1 MVVRTLDHM
10 KSNLTVV
17 ESTESAAAE

>member
-1 MVVRTLDHM
+1 MLMRTLGHM